1 MGHSGNRRHLC
12 IDMQRMFAEATPWQV
27 TWMGMISPAVIELA
41 GRHKERTI
49 FTRFIPPDNPQQVH
63 GTWRAYYRKWQDM
76 TRERLPPDMI
86 SIMPQ
91 LAAFVPPARVFDK
104 MTYSPWIS
112 GELDRHL
119 ISEVRA
125 LRPSSS
131 REAKPTS
138 VCLPQFSVR

>member
-76 TRERLPPDMI
+76 TRERLPPNMI
-86 SIMPQ
+86 SLTRPLPEAMQ
-91 LAAFVPPARVFDK
+91 QSQHKSVAQAASYYNNSERKLGRAARLV
-104 MTYSPWIS
+104 I
-112 GELDRHL
+112 
-119 ISEVRA
+119 
-125 LRPSSS
+125 
-131 REAKPTS
+131 
-138 VCLPQFSVR
+138 